1 MPSSSPAFQF
11 TRSALADSTAELA
24 IFGVL
29 QHPTSDEILKDTW
42 LDGLESLSPG
52 ATEILAQEKF
62 DGSRDK
68 VILLRNPK
76 GTSGPARIIVTG
88 LGRAARLRPAGLT
101 TALKAAFDRAFGVR
115 DVSTV
120 ALALPELELAA
131 DSVILAAVD
140 ATHDAGYASRE
151 AKKPG
156 RSVAKVDLLVKG
168 GIEEKPQALK
178 ESIAIAT
185 ARAAARD
192 LTNMP
197 PNVKRTSTLS
207 ERAQG
212 LAGLANVSV
221 DVISDPEWIQKNMPC
236 FYTVAMGSLVT
247 DPPKFIRVHYKPA
260 NAKKRIILVGKS
272 VIFDTGGYQVKT
284 DDYMNTMKADMT
296 GGSMVLAAIEAF
308 AKLEI
313 QGIELAAYLAAT
325 PNMIDAYA
333 MLPDSIVDTTC
344 GKKVEIRHTDAE
356 GRLTLIDAV
365 AKACEES
372 PDLIITIATLTGSA
386 ARAVGE
392 AIALM
397 GNNDPLRDRLR
408 DAAKLAGD
416 PVQTLDIWDED
427 FEDIKSKLD
436 GADIINTSQNKNR
449 GAQSAC
455 AFVMSGLT
463 REIPLLHLDIAGA
476 DMTKDEKATGIGIK
490 AVLKFLIAES
500 QLI

>member
-11 TRSALADSTAELA
+11 SNSTLSELPCEILILGILQDPLKEEILADSRLA
-24 IFGVL
+24 A
-29 QHPTSDEILKDTW
+29 
-42 LDGLESLSPG
+42 LESLSPG
-52 ATEILAQEKF
+52 ATEILSQEKF
-62 DGSRDK
+62 DASRDK
-68 VILLRNPK
+68 VLLLRNPS
-76 GTSGPARIIVTG
+76 GTKAPARILVIG
-88 LGRAARLRPAGLT
+88 LGRAAKLRPTGLT
-101 TALKAAFDRAFGVR
+101 AALKIAFDRAFGITGVR
-115 DVSTV
+115 AIAIS
-120 ALALPELELAA
+120 LPTLELPG
-131 DSVILAAVD
+131 DSAILAAVD
-140 ATHDAGYASRE
+140 AAHDAGYASLE

-156 RSVAKVDLLVKG
+156 RSVEQIQLVVG
-168 GIEEKPQALK
+168 GVLEDKPQVLK
-178 ESIAIAT
+178 ESIAIAV
-185 ARAAARD
+185 ARGKTRD

-197 PNVKRTSTLS
+197 PNVKRTMTLS
-207 ERAQG
+207 NRAQE
-212 LAGLANVSV
+212 LAGLPHISV
-221 DVISDPEWIQKNMPC
+221 DIISDAEWIKKNMPC
-236 FYTVAMGSLVT
+236 FYTVAMGSVAT
-247 DPPKFIRVHYKPA
+247 DPPRFIRVHYRPPG
-260 NAKKRIILVGKS
+260 AKRKIILVGKS

-296 GGSMVLAAIEAF
+296 GGSTVLAAIEAF
-308 AKLEI
+308 ATLGI

-372 PDLIITIATLTGSA
+372 PDLIVTIATLTGSA

-408 DAAKLAGD
+408 DAAKLGGD

-463 REIPLLHLDIAGA
+463 KDIPLLHLDIAGA
-476 DMTKDEKATGIGIK
+476 DMTKDEKATGIGVK
-490 AVLKFLIAES
+490 AILKFLITES
-500 QLI
+500 QST